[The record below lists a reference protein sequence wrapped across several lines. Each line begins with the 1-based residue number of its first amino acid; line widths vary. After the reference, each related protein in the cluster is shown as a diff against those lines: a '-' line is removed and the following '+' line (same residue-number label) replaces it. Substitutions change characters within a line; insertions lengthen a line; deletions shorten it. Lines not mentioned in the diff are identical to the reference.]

1 MVMSRAVL
9 AVKIGCLLGAICF
22 TFCDNSL
29 PVRTKAAG
37 LQSFQQPEKRA
48 ARQPSGDKTAPAS
61 AVVGKADFE
70 ARCHA
75 PGVIKCVG
83 FDSTA
88 DVTPNV
94 NIFPDGGGVFRYSLD
109 KEIRASG
116 QSSLRFVVPA
126 TAPQNTSGR
135 YDDSLGGSFGPPG
148 SAAANGTTF
157 YVQFR
162 ERMDSAFVRLNTD
175 GEGWKQFG
183 VHGGKTTCQAVGI
196 VFQNIFWRG
205 FPQGFTNCGSQG
217 LSVGPPGKE
226 FFEQGDYNCRYG
238 NPNPKDC
245 ALYKANQ
252 WVTYTFRFTIDKWDP
267 PGTSVGSGSNTIQA
281 WIGYEGGA
289 MRQFMDLR
297 NFPLNYQDSPRDSYT
312 SVTLFNYDSRRTML
326 HSYTEANC
334 WYDELIVSTNPILGP
349 E

>member
-1 MVMSRAVL
+1 MDMDRAFL
-9 AVKIGCLLGAICF
+9 ALKVGLLIGSICLMLYGK
-22 TFCDNSL
+22 SL
-29 PVRTKAAG
+29 PVPAKTPG
-37 LQSFQQPEKRA
+37 LSAFERPEKNTGRQHSVEGIAQA
-48 ARQPSGDKTAPAS
+48 AS
-61 AVVGKADFE
+61 VIGKADFQT
-70 ARCHA
+70 RCHA

-83 FDSTA
+83 FDSAA

-94 NIFPDGGGVFRYSLD
+94 NIFPDGAGAFRYSLD

-116 QSSLRFVVPA
+116 QSSLRLLVPA
-126 TAPQNTSGR
+126 TASQNTSGR

-157 YVQFR
+157 HVQFR

-252 WVTYTFRFTIDKWDP
+252 WMTYTFRFTINKWDP
-267 PGTSVGSGSNTIQA
+267 PGTPVGSGSNTIQA
-281 WIGYEGGA
+281 WIAYEGGA
-289 MRQFMDLR
+289 MRQFMDL
-297 NFPLNYQDSPRDSYT
+297 NKFPLNYQDSPRDSYT

-326 HSYTEANC
+326 HTYAEANC
-334 WYDELIVSTNPILGP
+334 WYDELIVSTNPIFGP